1 MGRRNFR
8 PNIER
13 LKGKTMRTTQKH
25 VEMKLQD
32 VSWEIMKR
40 HGEVT
45 LAIDLMFVNKKSHS

>member
-1 MGRRNFR
+1 
-8 PNIER
+8 
-13 LKGKTMRTTQKH
+13 MRTTQKH